1 MGGSCLI
8 NNDEQIGFANGK
20 ASIGK
25 TLLLAFVLLT
35 TLPLVAA
42 LVGWIN
48 HSQMRTPLQRAASIN
63 LAFGSNNQQ
72 LASAILEI
80 EQFTSASAE
89 LQADLVSRD
98 VLLRLQRR
106 LEQVRQNIDALRTI
120 DPNGAAVARISS
132 SYNALYETIS
142 QYLDI
147 ELSQVRIRQ
156 QLAQRFELLKQNIL
170 EMEGLFGDLV
180 AEKLVQSP
188 HKTSITELRFTN
200 RSLGL
205 LLENARNA
213 ESVEEIGL
221 LAERFKNELHR
232 AVLQLTLIE
241 APALRQQLAP
251 MLNGFF
257 VSGSGGDSVFI
268 ERANAVRIA
277 KQQAQRRAEVTE
289 LGRSILAKSLTLQEQ
304 NDRALQ
310 GSLQSVSEF
319 QVRSVVSLLILALLS
334 TALAAFVYIRYV
346 RRTLVRRLNK
356 LRLVTKEIT
365 SGKLDVEIHPEGSD
379 EISEL
384 ASALV
389 MFRQSMLDLKDRDV
403 SLKARAMEL
412 ELSNRELDK
421 FAYVASHDLR
431 SPLRGIDSLA
441 SFLQEDLAGT
451 LPETSA
457 RHLRLMR
464 ARISRLESLL
474 ESLLAYYR
482 IGKQEQVPTR
492 IEMTHLLQQ
501 CVDLFGDSRYVVRYS
516 GWTGTVCTYHTP
528 LELILR
534 NLVDNAIKH
543 HDKDEGEVLI
553 TAKMEGANLVV
564 TVVDD
569 GPGIAPEFH
578 DRIFEVFQTLH
589 ARDKVEGSGMGL
601 AIIAKMV
608 SAYGGNIS
616 VHSDPLETRGT
627 CFVLSWPVF
636 EPGHSRVVSR
646 QEGSARLPN
655 IDVTISPL
663 ASSMK

>member
-1 MGGSCLI
+1 MRVI
-8 NNDEQIGFANGK
+8 NDGEQIGLVGGK
-20 ASIGK
+20 TSIGK
-25 TLLLAFVLLT
+25 TLLLAFAVLT

-42 LVGWIN
+42 LIGWIN
-48 HSQMRTPLQRAASIN
+48 HGQMRTPLQRAASIN

-80 EQFTSASAE
+80 EQFTSTTTAE
-89 LQADLVSRD
+89 SQADLASRD
-98 VLLRLQRR
+98 VLRRLEGR
-106 LEQVRQNIDALRTI
+106 LEQVQQNLNALRAI
-120 DPNGAAVARISS
+120 DPDGGAIAEINSD
-132 SYNALYETIS
+132 YGLLYETIN

-147 ELSQVRIRQ
+147 EQHQARTRK
-156 QLAQRFELLKQNIL
+156 QLAERLGRLQENIARL
-170 EMEGLFGDLV
+170 EEWFGDLV
-180 AEKLVQSP
+180 ANRRLQGSQ
-188 HKTSITELRFTN
+188 KTSITELRFTN

-205 LLENARNA
+205 LLENAKNA
-213 ESVEEIGL
+213 ESAEDIGL
-221 LAERFKNELHR
+221 LAERFKDELHK

-241 APALRQQLAP
+241 EPALRQQLAP
-251 MLNGFF
+251 MLNGSF

-268 ERANAVRIA
+268 DRAEAVRVA
-277 KQQAQRRAEVTE
+277 QQQEQRRAEVAE
-289 LGRSILAKSLTLQEQ
+289 LGRSILAKSLVLQER
-304 NDRALQ
+304 NDQDLE
-310 GSLQSVSEF
+310 GSLLSVSKF

-334 TALAAFVYIRYV
+334 TALAAYVYVRYV

-356 LRLVTKEIT
+356 LHSVTKEIT
-365 SGKLDVEIHPEGSD
+365 SGKLDVEIDPEGSD

-389 MFRQSMLDLKDRDV
+389 LFRQSMLDLKDRDV
-403 SLKARAMEL
+403 ALKARALEL

-441 SFLQEDLAGT
+441 SFLQEDLADT

-482 IGKQEQVPTR
+482 VGKNEQVPNR
-492 IEMTHLLQQ
+492 VEMAQMFQHCIDLLS
-501 CVDLFGDSRYVVRYS
+501 DNHYVVKYS
-516 GWTGTVCTYHTP
+516 GWTGTVTTYHTP
-528 LELILR
+528 LQLILR

-553 TAKMEGANLVV
+553 TSKVDGDNLII

-578 DRIFEVFQTLH
+578 SRIFEVFQTLH

-608 SAYGGNIS
+608 DAYGGSINVYS
-616 VHSDPLETRGT
+616 EPTKSRGT
-627 CFVLSWPVF
+627 RFVLRWPIF
-636 EPGHSRVVSR
+636 EPGQGQNVQNVGLRTRSTMTDVTELPVVS
-646 QEGSARLPN
+646 
-655 IDVTISPL
+655 
-663 ASSMK
+663 SMN